1 METLLTTTV
10 FTLLPGEVA
19 SLSVGAGHRLTVEDA
34 AGLDLWVTRDNDS
47 ADYWLRC
54 GASMP
59 IERAQ
64 QIVVSVDP
72 RAERPVRLA
81 LAAPARR
88 PAGASLAQLAARLLR
103 RLVRGTEWTPCKEVC
118 NA

>member
-10 FTLLPGEVA
+10 FSLLPGEVA
-19 SLSVGAGHRLTVEDA
+19 SLSVRAGQRLTVEDA
-34 AGLDLWVTRDNDS
+34 AGLDLWITRDNDS
-47 ADYWLRC
+47 ADYWLRQ
-54 GASMP
+54 GGSLP
-59 IERAQ
+59 IERTE

-72 RAERPVRLA
+72 RAATPVRVA
-81 LAAPARR
+81 LVAPARR
-88 PAGASLAQLAARLLR
+88 PAGASLLRMASRMAR